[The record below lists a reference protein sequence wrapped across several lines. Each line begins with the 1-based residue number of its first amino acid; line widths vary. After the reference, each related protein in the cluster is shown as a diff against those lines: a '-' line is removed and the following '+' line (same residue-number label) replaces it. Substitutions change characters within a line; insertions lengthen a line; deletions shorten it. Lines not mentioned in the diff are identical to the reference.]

1 MSMDEI
7 VIQAESARPCFE
19 GEQPLPPLNC
29 LITPANQICMVGDH
43 IPIMTCYLRMLAGV
57 DAPCSGE
64 VSLPGGDSSTMDA
77 EQRRHLRQLV
87 AFVARGG
94 PLLSV
99 LNGINN
105 VKLPA
110 QYHGLGSAADIE
122 QRTRELIAEL
132 EYLADHDVLP
142 AYMTGLQRRHLAIA
156 RALILEPKVL
166 FVDDPFEGL
175 DRYARG
181 MIGTYLD
188 FLVQEKGLAVVTSN
202 ANLTFVKE
210 NADMIIYCGREGMLP
225 FDGWES
231 FVGSHNGDVVDFLA
245 GRRKSTFFG

>member
-7 VIQAESARPCFE
+7 VIQAESARPCFA
-19 GEQPLPPLNC
+19 GEQPLPTLNC

-57 DAPCSGE
+57 DKPCAGE
-64 VSLPGGDSSTMDA
+64 VTLLGQRSSVMDA
-77 EQRRHLRQLV
+77 DQRRALRLQI

-99 LNGINN
+99 LSGINN

-110 QYHGLGSAADIE
+110 QYHELGSGEEIE

-156 RALILEPKVL
+156 RALMLQPQML

-181 MIGTYLD
+181 MISTYLD

-202 ANLTFVKE
+202 ANLAFVKE

-231 FVGSHNGDVVDFLA
+231 FVGSHNSDVVDFLA